1 MDHKTL
7 VNRFTKACYRFEAIQ
22 KDLDILLFDTDD
34 EIKANEYED
43 LADQAAEIVL
53 KLSANGYN
61 VGEHF
66 YHYYLCRLEYII
78 AYFRELLD
86 GEETPLA
93 EDKQDE
99 LDEEARAYRKFCEF
113 LSTPV
118 EARFEG
124 FPAGC
129 AFPKFPEFF
138 LGKLEIGENWTAKN
152 EENAATD
159 EAGAVEEGDSEDAQP
174 EELSSENQA
183 RVRDTLE
190 MWEKMSEITRRNR
203 EDDKMWPAD
212 YILRRGNPYFVAFSD
227 SIGVAN
233 EIVVLAG
240 EIEVRRIIC
249 KIIDAIPGFRDS
261 EDFKKL
267 IEQYPTYT
275 FARWGF
281 TGLLVALLAI
291 SGFLIFFNL
300 VGAPLFIQVL
310 QKIVGVIGVYL
321 AIFIGKQACFADLFP
336 TSVTRF
342 FAYMRE
348 HANTEDE

>member
-1 MDHKTL
+1 MNHKTL

-22 KDLDILLFDTDD
+22 EDLDILLFDTDD

-53 KLSANGYN
+53 KLSANGNN
-61 VGEHF
+61 VGGHF
-66 YHYYLCRLEYII
+66 YHYYLRRLEYII

-86 GEETPLA
+86 
-93 EDKQDE
+93 EDEQDE
-99 LDEEARAYRKFCEF
+99 VDDEPAAE
-113 LSTPV
+113 TH
-118 EARFEG
+118 FEY

-129 AFPKFPEFF
+129 AFPKFPDFF
-138 LGKLEIGENWTAKN
+138 LGKLEVGENWTAKN
-152 EENAATD
+152 EENAAADETD
-159 EAGAVEEGDSEDAQP
+159 AVKEDDSEDAQP

-203 EDDKMWPAD
+203 EDYKMWPAD
-212 YILRRGNPYFVAFSD
+212 KILRHGNPYFVAFSD

-267 IEQYPTYT
+267 IEQYPTYKEKE
-275 FARWGF
+275 
-281 TGLLVALLAI
+281 
-291 SGFLIFFNL
+291 
-300 VGAPLFIQVL
+300 Q
-310 QKIVGVIGVYL
+310 
-321 AIFIGKQACFADLFP
+321 
-336 TSVTRF
+336 
-342 FAYMRE
+342 
-348 HANTEDE
+348 

>member
-1 MDHKTL
+1 MWGTRSPTHRHNNNRQTMNHKTL

-22 KDLDILLFDTDD
+22 EDLDILLFDTDD

-53 KLSANGYN
+53 KLSANGHN
-61 VGEHF
+61 VGGHF
-66 YHYYLCRLEYII
+66 FDYYVRRLEYIV

-86 GEETPLA
+86 KDE
-93 EDKQDE
+93 QDE
-99 LDEEARAYRKFCEF
+99 VDDEPAA
-113 LSTPV
+113 

-129 AFPKFPEFF
+129 VFPKPPTFVYKDWEFQF
-138 LGKLEIGENWTAKN
+138 TPTAKD
-152 EENAATD
+152 EENGATD
-159 EAGAVEEGDSEDAQP
+159 EPGAVEEDDSEDAQS

-183 RVRDTLE
+183 RMRDTLK

-203 EDDKMWPAD
+203 EDDKMWPANN
-212 YILRRGNPYFVAFSD
+212 ILRRGNPYFVAFSD

-233 EIVVLAG
+233 EIAVLAG

-267 IEQYPTYT
+267 IELYPTYKEE
-275 FARWGF
+275 
-281 TGLLVALLAI
+281 
-291 SGFLIFFNL
+291 
-300 VGAPLFIQVL
+300 L
-310 QKIVGVIGVYL
+310 Q
-321 AIFIGKQACFADLFP
+321 
-336 TSVTRF
+336 
-342 FAYMRE
+342 
-348 HANTEDE
+348 